1 MNFVGAAEGSGM
13 FPERC
18 VAGSTGGARPRP
30 WTVILSFGAVLLL
43 GGCSYASEALWPSL
57 TGSDPRGASAQR
69 QEVPPGAAERNP
81 QPTLSPAAGS
91 GPAAPPPAAAAP
103 GARASAA
110 TAQAPLQPDQ
120 MTEVGRRAMSM
131 REEVQKL
138 AQSVATRTTAMNQI
152 RGESVQTAQR
162 YQGLVGNINAR
173 LQVGTTPGN
182 PILQSQWNQAS
193 AELDRFASDI
203 GRMST
208 LSNQVAADAAM
219 AAFLLESTR
228 AAYSL
233 SGAVEEDHRAL
244 AVLEDE
250 VNKTVVSIDRL
261 LNELSEDI
269 SRQSAY
275 VSRERSNMT
284 ALSAAIKNGELYGTG
299 LANRAFLTVPPADG
313 SAPRLGAA
321 PGAAPSTAS
330 PAASAAGGRP
340 LVVIRFD
347 RPNPAYEQALYTAV
361 SRAIERRPDV
371 TFDLVAVSP
380 GRGNQAQVAL
390 AATTAKRNAEAV
402 MRSLTDMGLPANR
415 VSLSSSTSNSA
426 QTNEVHLYVR

>member
-1 MNFVGAAEGSGM
+1 MHVVVAAVTSGKI
-13 FPERC
+13 PERC
-18 VAGSTGGARPRP
+18 VAGSAGGTSYRTRA
-30 WTVILSFGAVLLL
+30 VILSLSAVLLL

-57 TGSDPRGASAQR
+57 TGSDPRGAQQGGEQRTQR
-69 QEVPPGAAERNP
+69 QEVPPSAAERNP
-81 QPTLSPAAGS
+81 QPTLSPAPAQTAQ
-91 GPAAPPPAAAAP
+91 AAPP
-103 GARASAA
+103 GAN
-110 TAQAPLQPDQ
+110 QAPLQPSQ

-138 AQSVATRTTAMNQI
+138 AQSVGTRTTAMNQI
-152 RGESVQTAQR
+152 RGETVQTAQR
-162 YQGLVGNINAR
+162 YQGLIGGINAR

-193 AELDRFASDI
+193 AELDRFGADI

-244 AVLEDE
+244 ATLEDE

-284 ALSAAIKNGELYGTG
+284 ALSTAIKNGELYGTG
-299 LANRAFLTVPPADG
+299 LANRAFLTTAPVDG
-313 SAPRLGAA
+313 SSPRLGAA
-321 PGAAPSTAS
+321 PGAAPPAGS
-330 PAASAAGGRP
+330 PAATAAGGRP

-380 GRGNQAQVAL
+380 GRGSQAQVAL
-390 AATTAKRNAEAV
+390 AASTAKRQAESV

-415 VSLSSSTSNSA
+415 VSMSASTSNSA